1 MDLAEDY
8 SYAVVGAPNR
18 RFLWILS
25 RTPTMDDELFQE
37 ILDTLPAR
45 GFDPDLLIL
54 VPQLDSGD

>member
-1 MDLAEDY
+1 MNIDY
-8 SYAVVGAPNR
+8 NY
-18 RFLWILS
+18 
-25 RTPTMDDELFQE
+25 DELFQE